1 MTTPLPL
8 ILDVSPVTRGPFTVT
23 KATTPSRAVVY
34 ATAAGELT
42 TFDGKPMRW
51 SQQALSPYRTR
62 YDVDTGDHRRR
73 AELRSTPLPSRGD
86 VHFFVATVD
95 VAFRVHEPRE
105 IVRRN
110 VTDAMPIVYGAIVD
124 RFIPITRSF
133 GIEQSAQA
141 EEALR
146 QRFGGGWPL
155 PEGITIFSLSP
166 RLLPDEAASR
176 YLREKVEAG
185 RAVELNRVRHDVHVQ
200 QAMHQGQLEQMQQH
214 HRIQAART
222 ELSELGDRPL
232 DPAELIRLHLARN
245 PQDTMTAMQL
255 FAAHEQA
262 MLQRQDLHNQ
272 QTTELFRFLVEK
284 DLILAADVEPMLA
297 HTMRRLGATDVRP
310 AGLSATS
317 AGWTQPPV
325 LGSAGPEPAG
335 EPEGGRAKPNATIL
349 EQDPK
354 TRVWTPAA
362 GVQPVYVMVDE
373 SADVAPWIGDL
384 SNGLHT
390 LHDALVQAADVTPA
404 IRLAVLGFA
413 DEVAS
418 RLRMDVVTA
427 GSQSPWLTPRGPANY
442 ANAFET
448 LLDNIG
454 HDIEALKAQ
463 QPHVRRPIVFFLS
476 GSAPR
481 DGESWTR
488 PYQRLVDRNAH
499 RYAPNVV
506 ACGIGAAPP
515 ALIATIAT
523 EPTFGFVMVPDSDV
537 HAAIAQYWRAL
548 AASVINSGRA
558 LLDGSGELTISP
570 PAGFRIAS
578 ELV

>member
-8 ILDVSPVTRGPFTVT
+8 ILEVSPVARGPFTVT
-23 KATTPSRAVVY
+23 RATTPSRAVVY
-34 ATAAGELT
+34 ATGGGEVT
-42 TFDGKPMRW
+42 SFDGKPMRW

-95 VAFRVHEPRE
+95 VAFRVHDPCE

-124 RFIPITRSF
+124 RFVPITRSF

-141 EEALR
+141 EDALR
-146 QRFGGGWPL
+146 QHFGSGWVL
-155 PEGITIFSLSP
+155 PEGITIFALSP

-176 YLREKVEAG
+176 YLREKVEAS
-185 RAVELNRVRHDVHVQ
+185 RTVELNRVRHDVHVQ

-222 ELSELGDRPL
+222 ELTELGDRPL

-245 PQDTMTAMQL
+245 PQDTMAAMQL
-255 FAAHEQA
+255 LAAHEQA

-310 AGLSATS
+310 LGLPAAP

-325 LGSAGPEPAG
+325 LDPAG
-335 EPEGGRAKPNATIL
+335 HAPADGRDKPPAVIL

-354 TRVWTPAA
+354 SRVWTPAA

-390 LHDALVQAADVTPA
+390 LHDALVQAADVSPA

-448 LLDNIG
+448 LLDSIG
-454 HDIEALKAQ
+454 HDIETLKAQ
-463 QPHVRRPIVFFLS
+463 QPNVRRPIVFFLS

-481 DGESWTR
+481 DGESWTS
-488 PYQRLVDRNAH
+488 PYRRLVDRASH

-523 EPTFGFVMVPDSDV
+523 EPAFGFVMVPDSDV

-548 AASVINSGRA
+548 AVSVIDSGRA
-558 LLDGSGELTISP
+558 LIDGSGELTISP
-570 PAGFRIAS
+570 PVGFRIAS